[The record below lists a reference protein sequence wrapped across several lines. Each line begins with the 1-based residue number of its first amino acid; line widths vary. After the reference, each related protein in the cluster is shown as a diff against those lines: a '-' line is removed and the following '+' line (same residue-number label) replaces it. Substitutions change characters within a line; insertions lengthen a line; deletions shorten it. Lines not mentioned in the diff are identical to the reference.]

1 MNDNRYTRYLPL
13 AILALM
19 ALPLNASA
27 QSGTDIGLDFA
38 LAVPQGAFDQNMG
51 QTGFGLNFHVGQHLG
66 KSPVMIGL
74 DAGAHVYGS
83 ERRREPLSMTI
94 PDISARV
101 QTTNNLAQFHGML
114 RLQPITGQVRPYVD
128 ALYGFK
134 YLWTR
139 TSLMEDQY
147 DEEVI
152 GSTNQDD
159 FTRSYGVGAGLD
171 FEVWNGLMG
180 EDERPGS
187 VYLTV
192 GVRYL
197 LSGEAEYLRE
207 GDIERQPGSISFR
220 TTRSRV
226 DIVQPRF
233 GVTVAF

>member
-1 MNDNRYTRYLPL
+1 MKDNRYRLNT
-13 AILALM
+13 ALALVAMM
-19 ALPLNASA
+19 ALPLTATA
-27 QSGTDIGLDFA
+27 QSGTELGIDLA

-51 QTGFGLNFHVGQHLG
+51 QTGFGLNFHVGHHLG

-74 DAGAHVYGS
+74 DIGAHTYGS

-101 QTTNNLAQFHGML
+101 ETTNNLAQFHGMI
-114 RLQPITGQVRPYVD
+114 RLQPISGQVRPYVD

-139 TSLMEDQY
+139 TSLMEDYY
-147 DEEVI
+147 DEELV

-159 FTRSYGVGAGLD
+159 FTRSYGVGAGVD
-171 FEVWNGLMG
+171 FRVWNGPMG

-187 VYLTV
+187 VYLTL
-192 GVRYL
+192 GARYL

-207 GDIERQPGSISFR
+207 GDIHRDLGTVDFQ

-233 GVTVAF
+233 GVTVTF